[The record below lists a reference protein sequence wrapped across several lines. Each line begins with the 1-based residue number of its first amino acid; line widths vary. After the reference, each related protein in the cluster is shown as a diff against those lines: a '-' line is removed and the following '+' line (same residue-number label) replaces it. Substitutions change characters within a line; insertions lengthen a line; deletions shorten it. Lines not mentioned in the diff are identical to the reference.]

1 VLGVDWEMVK
11 NSSGSQSDVFDKI
24 VSLLSSVSCFFML
37 FFFSK
42 VYSILSIA
50 PNLPRALVFENNP
63 AGPGLWWVG
72 CMTCHRNFI
81 DDAKCSKNQGS

>member
-24 VSLLSSVSCFFML
+24 VSLLSSVSCFF
-37 FFFSK
+37 FSK

-50 PNLPRALVFENNP
+50 PNLPRALVFENKQS
-63 AGPGLWWVG
+63 GPGLWCVG